1 MLPTAISRVAGG
13 YRSAGKPERGPR
25 GLSYLQLALLG
36 MAALVLLLMLA
47 AALTIG
53 VTPTVTT
60 VVTELPQG

>member
-13 YRSAGKPERGPR
+13 HRRAGKRGRGPL

-36 MAALVLLLMLA
+36 VAALVLLLMLA
-47 AALTIG
+47 AALTMG

-60 VVTELPQG
+60 VVTELLQG